1 MRLIEKLPVPPAIAT
16 EFADDEC
23 SVISRLS
30 TEFVRFHCVHGCLCV
45 MEDGDPVP
53 IVPALGTAVPVFC
66 TSEICRTTEG
76 TKYLWLT
83 SESSETDSQA
93 LVHSRLRL

>member
-30 TEFVRFHCVHGCLCV
+30 TEFVRFHSPLRGVHGCLWGPAYGA
-45 MEDGDPVP
+45 MEDGP
-53 IVPALGTAVPVFC
+53 IRCRLRPALGTAVFC

-76 TKYLWLT
+76 IKYL
-83 SESSETDSQA
+83 A
-93 LVHSRLRL
+93 HK

>member
-30 TEFVRFHCVHGCLCV
+30 TEFIPGSIACARLL

-53 IVPALGTAVPVFC
+53 IGPALGTAVFC
-66 TSEICRTTEG
+66 TSDEICRTTEG
-76 TKYLWLT
+76 IKYL
-83 SESSETDSQA
+83 A
-93 LVHSRLRL
+93 HK